1 MWSVREVS
9 NATEAEFELLVKFQA
24 EVVILGTGINHV
36 FPSQE
41 ISKSLIKAGIGLEVM
56 NTAAACRTYNALV
69 SDGRKVL
76 AALIL

>member
-1 MWSVREVS
+1 MWSVSEVS

-24 EVVILGTGINHV
+24 EVVILGTGANHV

-41 ISKSLIKAGIGLEVM
+41 ISKPLIKAGIGLEVM
-56 NTAAACRTYNALV
+56 NTPAACRTYNALV